1 VQTSRFSTARV
12 SIDTCEMSYIKRFWN
27 CSL

>member
-1 VQTSRFSTARV
+1 VQTSRFSTVRV
-12 SIDTCEMSYIKRFWN
+12 PIDTCEMSYIKWFWN